1 MENASKAL
9 LIAGGILILIILV
22 SLVLLVKGNISN
34 YYASEEELKM
44 TEDKTKFNEQFT
56 RYNRNDV
63 AGYELISLSNKIIDY
78 NERLSSETSEGNDV
92 KANPVKISI
101 ILWKGN
107 NPSDDAKNKLS
118 YDGNFYLL
126 LKNNKPINKLIEEN
140 SYLNK
145 NKNNKS
151 TLEVFNESAR
161 ELEKNS
167 KYLKGLTKNIDKIIL
182 KEGNNSNQLSKAWSY
197 DDTRKKWS
205 KPSESTDKE
214 GDTTKLLNAI
224 LKFESITQS
233 SKYSNKLKEDKSY
246 SSYSNVATQY
256 DNMLNDNGIN
266 MYKYYEYSQFTKAKF
281 KCTSLKYDD
290 TTGKVNELTFEF
302 TGEIE

>member
-107 NPSDDAKNKLS
+107 QNDDAKNKLS

-126 LKNNKPINKLIEEN
+126 DESKNKLIEEN

-145 NKNNKS
+145 N
-151 TLEVFNESAR
+151 NESSLEKFNKNAR
-161 ELEKNS
+161 GLEKNS

-182 KEGNNSNQLSKAWSY
+182 YKY
-197 DDTRKKWS
+197 DDINKIWKIPQENS
-205 KPSESTDKE
+205 VTDE
-214 GDTTKLLNAI
+214 EITKMLNAI
-224 LKFESITQS
+224 LKFKSITQS
-233 SKYSNKLKEDKSY
+233 SEYSENLTRQNTYVKYKE
-246 SSYSNVATQY
+246 
-256 DNMLNDNGIN
+256 MLNNNGIK
-266 MYKYYEYSQFTKAKF
+266 MYQYYEYSQFTKAKF

-290 TTGKVNELTFEF
+290 TTGKVNELAFEF

>member
-101 ILWKGN
+101 ILWKGD

-126 LKNNKPINKLIEEN
+126 DDSKNKLIEEN

-145 NKNNKS
+145 NNKS
-151 TLEVFNESAR
+151 SLEKFNKNAR
-161 ELEKNS
+161 GLEKNS

-182 KEGNNSNQLSKAWSY
+182 YKY
-197 DDTRKKWS
+197 DDINKKWKIPQENS
-205 KPSESTDKE
+205 VTDE
-214 GDTTKLLNAI
+214 EITKMLNAI
-224 LKFESITQS
+224 LKFKSITQS
-233 SKYSNKLKEDKSY
+233 SEYSENLTRQNTYVKYKK
-246 SSYSNVATQY
+246 
-256 DNMLNDNGIN
+256 MLNNNGIN

-290 TTGKVNELTFEF
+290 TTGKVNELAFEF

>member
-1 MENASKAL
+1 
-9 LIAGGILILIILV
+9 
-22 SLVLLVKGNISN
+22 
-34 YYASEEELKM
+34 M

-107 NPSDDAKNKLS
+107 QNDDAKNKLS

-126 LKNNKPINKLIEEN
+126 DKSKNKLIEEN

-145 NKNNKS
+145 NNES
-151 TLEVFNESAR
+151 SLEVFNEKAR
-161 ELEKNS
+161 DLEKNS

-182 KEGNNSNQLSKAWSY
+182 KEICSYNN
-197 DDTRKKWS
+197 TTKKWEIVS
-205 KPSESTDKE
+205 DAGTDENKKI
-214 GDTTKLLNAI
+214 TKMLNAI
-224 LKFESITQS
+224 LKYESITQS
-233 SKYSNKLKEDKSY
+233 SKYSENLKGKNKTYKNVKE
-246 SSYSNVATQY
+246 QY
-256 DNMLNDNGIN
+256 LSMLDDNGIK
-266 MYKYYEYSQFTKAKF
+266 MYQYYEYSQFTKAKF

>member
-107 NPSDDAKNKLS
+107 QNDDAKNKLS

-126 LKNNKPINKLIEEN
+126 DESKNKLIEEN

-145 NKNNKS
+145 NNES
-151 TLEVFNESAR
+151 SLEVFNEKAR
-161 ELEKNS
+161 DLEKNS

-182 KEGNNSNQLSKAWSY
+182 KEICSYNN
-197 DDTRKKWS
+197 TTKKWEIVS
-205 KPSESTDKE
+205 DAGTDENKKI
-214 GDTTKLLNAI
+214 TKMLNAI
-224 LKFESITQS
+224 LKYESITQS
-233 SKYSNKLKEDKSY
+233 STYSENLKGKNKTYENVKE
-246 SSYSNVATQY
+246 QY
-256 DNMLNDNGIN
+256 LSMLNDNGIK
-266 MYKYYEYSQFTKAKF
+266 MYQYYEYSQFTKAKF

>member
-107 NPSDDAKNKLS
+107 QNDDAKNKLS

-126 LKNNKPINKLIEEN
+126 DKSKNKLIEEN

-145 NKNNKS
+145 NNES
-151 TLEVFNESAR
+151 SLEVFNEKAR
-161 ELEKNS
+161 DLEKNS

-182 KEGNNSNQLSKAWSY
+182 KEICSYNN
-197 DDTRKKWS
+197 TTKKWEIVS
-205 KPSESTDKE
+205 DAGTDENKKI
-214 GDTTKLLNAI
+214 TKMLNAI
-224 LKFESITQS
+224 LKYESITQS
-233 SKYSNKLKEDKSY
+233 SKYSENLKGKNKTYKNVKE
-246 SSYSNVATQY
+246 QY
-256 DNMLNDNGIN
+256 LSMLDDNGIK
-266 MYKYYEYSQFTKAKF
+266 MYQYYEYSQFTKAKF

>member
-107 NPSDDAKNKLS
+107 QNDDAKNKLS

-126 LKNNKPINKLIEEN
+126 DESKNKLIEEN

-145 NKNNKS
+145 NNES
-151 TLEVFNESAR
+151 SLEVFNEKAR
-161 ELEKNS
+161 ELEKDS

-182 KEGNNSNQLSKAWSY
+182 KEICSYNN
-197 DDTRKKWS
+197 TTKKWEIVS
-205 KPSESTDKE
+205 DAGTDENKKI
-214 GDTTKLLNAI
+214 TKMLNAI
-224 LKFESITQS
+224 LKYESITQS
-233 SKYSNKLKEDKSY
+233 STYSENLKGINKTYK
-246 SSYSNVATQY
+246 NVKKQY
-256 DNMLNDNGIN
+256 LSMLNDNGIK

>member
-107 NPSDDAKNKLS
+107 QNDDAKNKLS
-118 YDGNFYLL
+118 YDGKFYLL
-126 LKNNKPINKLIEEN
+126 DESKNKLIEEN

-145 NKNNKS
+145 N
-151 TLEVFNESAR
+151 NESSLEKFNKNAR
-161 ELEKNS
+161 ELEKDS

-182 KEGNNSNQLSKAWSY
+182 KEICSYNN
-197 DDTRKKWS
+197 TTKKWEIVS
-205 KPSESTDKE
+205 DAGTDENKKI
-214 GDTTKLLNAI
+214 TKMLNAI
-224 LKFESITQS
+224 LKYESITQS
-233 SKYSNKLKEDKSY
+233 STYSENLKGKNKTYENVKE
-246 SSYSNVATQY
+246 QY
-256 DNMLNDNGIN
+256 LSMLNDNGIK
-266 MYKYYEYSQFTKAKF
+266 MYQYYEYSQFTKAKF

>member
-101 ILWKGN
+101 ILWK
-107 NPSDDAKNKLS
+107 DTNKRDEVMNLLS
-118 YDGNFYLL
+118 YDNNKFYLL
-126 LKNNKPINKLIEEN
+126 KEKSGQLIENN

-145 NKNNKS
+145 NNKS
-151 TLEVFNESAR
+151 SLEEFVKDAR
-161 ELEKNS
+161 KLETNS
-167 KYLKGLTKNIDKIIL
+167 KYLKGLTKNIDTIIL
-182 KEGNNSNQLSKAWSY
+182 KEICSYNNTK
-197 DDTRKKWS
+197 KKWEIVS
-205 KPSESTDKE
+205 DAGTDENKKI
-214 GDTTKLLNAI
+214 TKMLNAI
-224 LKFESITQS
+224 LKYESITQS
-233 SKYSNKLKEDKSY
+233 STYSENLKGINKTYKKDVEE
-246 SSYSNVATQY
+246 QY
-256 DNMLNDNGIN
+256 LSMLNNNGIK
-266 MYKYYEYSQFTKAKF
+266 MYEYYEYSQFTKAKF

>member
-107 NPSDDAKNKLS
+107 QNDDAKNKLS

-126 LKNNKPINKLIEEN
+126 DESKNKLIEEN

-145 NKNNKS
+145 N
-151 TLEVFNESAR
+151 NESSLEKFNKNAR
-161 ELEKNS
+161 ELEKDS
-167 KYLKGLTKNIDKIIL
+167 KYLKGLTKNIDTIIL
-182 KEGNNSNQLSKAWSY
+182 KEICSYNN
-197 DDTRKKWS
+197 TTKKWEIVS
-205 KPSESTDKE
+205 DAGTDENKKI
-214 GDTTKLLNAI
+214 TKMLNAI
-224 LKFESITQS
+224 LKYESITQS
-233 SKYSNKLKEDKSY
+233 STYSENLKGKNKTYENVKE
-246 SSYSNVATQY
+246 QY
-256 DNMLNDNGIN
+256 LSMLNDNGIK
-266 MYKYYEYSQFTKAKF
+266 MYQYYEYSQFTKAKF

>member
-107 NPSDDAKNKLS
+107 QNDDAKNKLS

-126 LKNNKPINKLIEEN
+126 DKSKNKLIEEN

-145 NKNNKS
+145 N
-151 TLEVFNESAR
+151 NESSLEKFNKNAR
-161 ELEKNS
+161 ELEKDS

-182 KEGNNSNQLSKAWSY
+182 KEICSYNN
-197 DDTRKKWS
+197 TTKKWEIVS
-205 KPSESTDKE
+205 DAGTDENKKI
-214 GDTTKLLNAI
+214 TKMLNAI
-224 LKFESITQS
+224 LKYESITQS
-233 SKYSNKLKEDKSY
+233 STYSENLKGINKTYK
-246 SSYSNVATQY
+246 NVKKQY
-256 DNMLNDNGIN
+256 LSMLNDNGIK

>member
-107 NPSDDAKNKLS
+107 QNDDAKNKLS

-126 LKNNKPINKLIEEN
+126 DESTNTLIEEN

-145 NKNNKS
+145 SNKS
-151 TLEVFNESAR
+151 SLEVFNEKAR
-161 ELEKNS
+161 ELEKDS
-167 KYLKGLTKNIDKIIL
+167 KYLKGLTKNIDTIIL
-182 KEGNNSNQLSKAWSY
+182 KEICSYNN
-197 DDTRKKWS
+197 TTKKWEIVS
-205 KPSESTDKE
+205 DAGTDENKKI
-214 GDTTKLLNAI
+214 TKMLNAI
-224 LKFESITQS
+224 LKYESITQS
-233 SKYSNKLKEDKSY
+233 STYSENLKGINKTYK
-246 SSYSNVATQY
+246 NVKKQY
-256 DNMLNDNGIN
+256 LSMLNDNGIK

>member
-107 NPSDDAKNKLS
+107 QNDDAKNKLS

-126 LKNNKPINKLIEEN
+126 DKSKNKLIEEN

-145 NKNNKS
+145 NNES
-151 TLEVFNESAR
+151 SLEVFNEKAR
-161 ELEKNS
+161 DLEKNS

-182 KEGNNSNQLSKAWSY
+182 KEICSYNN
-197 DDTRKKWS
+197 TTKKWEIVS
-205 KPSESTDKE
+205 DAGTDENKKI
-214 GDTTKLLNAI
+214 TKMLNAI
-224 LKFESITQS
+224 LKYESITQS
-233 SKYSNKLKEDKSY
+233 SKYSENLKGKNKTYKNVKE
-246 SSYSNVATQY
+246 QY
-256 DNMLNDNGIN
+256 LSMLNDNGIK

>member
-101 ILWKGN
+101 ILWKGD

-145 NKNNKS
+145 SNKS
-151 TLEVFNESAR
+151 SLEVFNEKAR

-182 KEGNNSNQLSKAWSY
+182 YKY
-197 DDTRKKWS
+197 DDINKKWEIPQENS
-205 KPSESTDKE
+205 VTDE
-214 GDTTKLLNAI
+214 EITKMLNAI
-224 LKFESITQS
+224 LKFKSITQS
-233 SKYSNKLKEDKSY
+233 SEYSENLTRQNTYFKYKDML
-246 SSYSNVATQY
+246 
-256 DNMLNDNGIN
+256 DNNGIN

>member
-22 SLVLLVKGNISN
+22 RLVLLVKGNISN

-107 NPSDDAKNKLS
+107 QNDDAKNKLS

-126 LKNNKPINKLIEEN
+126 DESKNKLIEEN

-145 NKNNKS
+145 N
-151 TLEVFNESAR
+151 NESSLEKFNKNAR
-161 ELEKNS
+161 ELEKDS

-182 KEGNNSNQLSKAWSY
+182 KEICSYNN
-197 DDTRKKWS
+197 TTKKWEIVS
-205 KPSESTDKE
+205 DAGTDENKKI
-214 GDTTKLLNAI
+214 TKMLNAI
-224 LKFESITQS
+224 LKYESITQS
-233 SKYSNKLKEDKSY
+233 STYSENLKGKNKTYK
-246 SSYSNVATQY
+246 NVKKQY
-256 DNMLNDNGIN
+256 LSMLNDNGIK

>member
-126 LKNNKPINKLIEEN
+126 VDDRNNNKPINKLIEEN

-145 NKNNKS
+145 NNKS
-151 TLEVFNESAR
+151 SLEAFNERAR
-161 ELEKNS
+161 DLEKGS

-182 KEGNNSNQLSKAWSY
+182 YKY
-197 DDTRKKWS
+197 DDINKKWKIPQENS
-205 KPSESTDKE
+205 VTDE
-214 GDTTKLLNAI
+214 EITKMLNAI
-224 LKFESITQS
+224 LKFKSITQS
-233 SKYSNKLKEDKSY
+233 SEYSENLTRKNTYDKYKIMLDK
-246 SSYSNVATQY
+246 
-256 DNMLNDNGIN
+256 NGIK
-266 MYKYYEYSQFTKAKF
+266 MYQYYEYSQLTKAKF

>member
-101 ILWKGN
+101 TLWK
-107 NPSDDAKNKLS
+107 DTNKRDEVMNLLS
-118 YDGNFYLL
+118 YDNNFYLIE
-126 LKNNKPINKLIEEN
+126 KSGQLIENN

-151 TLEVFNESAR
+151 RLEKFVEAAR
-161 ELEKNS
+161 ELETNS

-197 DDTRKKWS
+197 DNTSQKWS

-233 SKYSNKLKEDKSY
+233 SKYSNKLKEDKKNY
-246 SSYSNVATQY
+246 GYDNVAMQY
-256 DNMLNDNGIN
+256 GNMLNENNNGIN

-290 TTGKVNELTFEF
+290 TTGKVNELAFEF

>member
-101 ILWKGN
+101 ILWK
-107 NPSDDAKNKLS
+107 DTNKRDEVMNLLS
-118 YDGNFYLL
+118 YDNNKFYLL
-126 LKNNKPINKLIEEN
+126 KEKSGQLIENN

-145 NKNNKS
+145 NNKS
-151 TLEVFNESAR
+151 SLEEFVKDAR
-161 ELEKNS
+161 KLETNS

-182 KEGNNSNQLSKAWSY
+182 KEGKNSNQLSKAWSY
-197 DDTRKKWS
+197 DNKKWNQ
-205 KPSESTDKE
+205 PSENSVTDKE

-224 LKFESITQS
+224 LKLESITQS
-233 SKYSNKLKEDKSY
+233 SKYSNELKADK
-246 SSYSNVATQY
+246 SYSNVATQY
-256 DNMLNDNGIN
+256 GKMLNDNGFN
-266 MYKYYEYSQFTKAKF
+266 MYRYYEYSQFTKAKF

-290 TTGKVNELTFEF
+290 TTGKVNELAFEF

>member
-101 ILWKGN
+101 ILWK
-107 NPSDDAKNKLS
+107 DTNKMEEVMNLLS
-118 YDGNFYLL
+118 YDNNFYLIE
-126 LKNNKPINKLIEEN
+126 KSGQLIENN

-151 TLEVFNESAR
+151 RLEKFVEAAR
-161 ELEKNS
+161 ELETNS

-182 KEGNNSNQLSKAWSY
+182 YKY
-197 DDTRKKWS
+197 DDINKTWKIPQENS
-205 KPSESTDKE
+205 VTDE
-214 GDTTKLLNAI
+214 EITKMLNAI
-224 LKFESITQS
+224 LKYESITQS
-233 SKYSNKLKEDKSY
+233 SKYSENLKGKNKTYENVKKQY
-246 SSYSNVATQY
+246 SS
-256 DNMLNDNGIN
+256 MLKDNDNGIN

-290 TTGKVNELTFEF
+290 TTGKVNELAFEF

>member
-22 SLVLLVKGNISN
+22 SLVLLAKGNISN

-101 ILWKGN
+101 TLWK
-107 NPSDDAKNKLS
+107 DTNKREEVMNLLS
-118 YDGNFYLL
+118 YDNNFYLIE
-126 LKNNKPINKLIEEN
+126 KSGQLIENN

-151 TLEVFNESAR
+151 RLEKFVEAAR
-161 ELEKNS
+161 ELETNS

>member
-107 NPSDDAKNKLS
+107 QNDDAKNKLS

-126 LKNNKPINKLIEEN
+126 DESKNKLIEEN

-145 NKNNKS
+145 NNES
-151 TLEVFNESAR
+151 SLEVFNERAR
-161 ELEKNS
+161 KLEKDS

-182 KEGNNSNQLSKAWSY
+182 YKY
-197 DDTRKKWS
+197 DDINKKWKIPQENS
-205 KPSESTDKE
+205 VTDE
-214 GDTTKLLNAI
+214 EITKMLNAI
-224 LKFESITQS
+224 FKFKSITQS
-233 SKYSNKLKEDKSY
+233 SEYSENLTRQNTYVKYKE
-246 SSYSNVATQY
+246 
-256 DNMLNDNGIN
+256 MLNNNGIN

-290 TTGKVNELTFEF
+290 TTGKVNELAFEF

>member
-101 ILWKGN
+101 TLWK
-107 NPSDDAKNKLS
+107 DTNKREEVMNLLS
-118 YDGNFYLL
+118 YDNNFYLIG
-126 LKNNKPINKLIEEN
+126 KSGQLIENN

-151 TLEVFNESAR
+151 RLEEFVEAAR
-161 ELEKNS
+161 GLEKNS

-182 KEGNNSNQLSKAWSY
+182 YKY
-197 DDTRKKWS
+197 DDINKTWKIPQENS
-205 KPSESTDKE
+205 VTDE
-214 GDTTKLLNAI
+214 EITKMLNAI
-224 LKFESITQS
+224 LKYESITQS
-233 SKYSNKLKEDKSY
+233 SKYSENLKGKNKTYENVKKQY
-246 SSYSNVATQY
+246 SS
-256 DNMLNDNGIN
+256 MLKDNDNGIN

>member
-101 ILWKGN
+101 ILWKGD

-145 NKNNKS
+145 SNKS
-151 TLEVFNESAR
+151 SLEVFNENAR

-182 KEGNNSNQLSKAWSY
+182 YKY
-197 DDTRKKWS
+197 DDINKKWKIPQENS
-205 KPSESTDKE
+205 VTDE
-214 GDTTKLLNAI
+214 EITKMLNAI
-224 LKFESITQS
+224 LKFKSITQS
-233 SKYSNKLKEDKSY
+233 SEYSENLTRQNTYVKYKE
-246 SSYSNVATQY
+246 
-256 DNMLNDNGIN
+256 MLNNNGIK
-266 MYKYYEYSQFTKAKF
+266 MYQYYEYSQFTKAKF

>member
-101 ILWKGN
+101 TLWK
-107 NPSDDAKNKLS
+107 DTNKREEVMNLLS
-118 YDGNFYLL
+118 YDNNFYLIG
-126 LKNNKPINKLIEEN
+126 KSGQLIENN

-151 TLEVFNESAR
+151 RLEKFVEAAR
-161 ELEKNS
+161 ELETNS

-197 DDTRKKWS
+197 DDTSKKWS

-290 TTGKVNELTFEF
+290 TTGKVNELAFEF

>member
-101 ILWKGN
+101 ILWKGD

-145 NKNNKS
+145 SNKS
-151 TLEVFNESAR
+151 SLEVFNENAR

-182 KEGNNSNQLSKAWSY
+182 YKY
-197 DDTRKKWS
+197 DDINKKWKIPQENS
-205 KPSESTDKE
+205 VTDE
-214 GDTTKLLNAI
+214 EITKMLNAI
-224 LKFESITQS
+224 LKFKSITQS
-233 SKYSNKLKEDKSY
+233 SKYSENLTRQNTYIKYKDML
-246 SSYSNVATQY
+246 
-256 DNMLNDNGIN
+256 DNNGIN

>member
-101 ILWKGN
+101 ILWKGD
-107 NPSDDAKNKLS
+107 NPSDDAK
-118 YDGNFYLL
+118 
-126 LKNNKPINKLIEEN
+126 IN
-140 SYLNK
+140 
-145 NKNNKS
+145 
-151 TLEVFNESAR
+151 
-161 ELEKNS
+161 
-167 KYLKGLTKNIDKIIL
+167 
-182 KEGNNSNQLSKAWSY
+182 
-197 DDTRKKWS
+197 
-205 KPSESTDKE
+205 
-214 GDTTKLLNAI
+214 
-224 LKFESITQS
+224 
-233 SKYSNKLKEDKSY
+233 
-246 SSYSNVATQY
+246 
-256 DNMLNDNGIN
+256 
-266 MYKYYEYSQFTKAKF
+266 
-281 KCTSLKYDD
+281 
-290 TTGKVNELTFEF
+290 
-302 TGEIE
+302 